1 MSCSLLI
8 LLMVFLLFFFFSEE
22 KKKEEDKEIR
32 FLSGKK
38 ADRINNKKLETTKL
52 KRKIRSKNI
61 IVAIEQGK

>member
-1 MSCSLLI
+1 L
-8 LLMVFLLFFFFSEE
+8 FFFSEE